1 MNTDENGKLPSFPPK
16 GSRVAVLAVE
26 VDDNEAA
33 EGNEAV
39 RTSDLS
45 KSQEVRSI
53 DDVTATTSRVDT
65 AAAQRE
71 PGIDSKS
78 NHIEHHHHRQQQ
90 QQQHQQQSEVE
101 NGPKMCTVL
110 GEVRFC
116 NGRNSSLDS
125 DIVAGG
131 QLKSGL
137 NSNLITI
144 VQKG

>member
-33 EGNEAV
+33 EENDV
-39 RTSDLS
+39 RTTDLS
-45 KSQEVRSI
+45 KSQVRQEVRGI
-53 DDVTATTSRVDT
+53 DDVTASTSRVVT

-78 NHIEHHHHRQQQ
+78 NHIEHHHHHHHQQ

-101 NGPKMCTVL
+101 NGSKMCTVL

-137 NSNLITI
+137 NSNSN
-144 VQKG
+144 

>member
-1 MNTDENGKLPSFPPK
+1 M
-16 GSRVAVLAVE
+16 AVLAVE

-33 EGNEAV
+33 DVGTA
-39 RTSDLS
+39 DQS
-45 KSQEVRSI
+45 KSQERKEVNNIEDAAAS
-53 DDVTATTSRVDT
+53 TSREVA
-65 AAAQRE
+65 AAAQHE
-71 PGIDSKS
+71 PNNGIDSKS
-78 NHIEHHHHRQQQ
+78 NHVEQQQ
-90 QQQHQQQSEVE
+90 QQQQQREGD

-137 NSNLITI
+137 NSY
-144 VQKG
+144 